1 VTQRPTAA
9 VTTVA
14 ALRRLT
20 GGNMNV
26 ELPSEAEAGE
36 FMKALKED
44 SEKMDELTQAYKLLD
59 R

>member
-1 VTQRPTAA
+1 MTQRWTAA

-44 SEKMDELTQAYKLLD
+44 TEKMDELTQAYKLLD